1 MNLITGEKIQTLC
14 DYYIG
19 TNDDFNFNPVIRNQT
34 PKHINIDNYNIE
46 IIKKLKVN
54 NIFCYTHLIDGETA
68 NFNNERCINNLKNI
82 YILLSNISTKFNII
96 FHNSDGA
103 FKNEHKSLLQISN
116 VNTIFTQN
124 LSIEP
129 EERIIPLPIGIANS
143 MWRHGNLNIWKQI
156 LETNSLINKPNF
168 IYFNFKI
175 NTNTLKRKKCYDII
189 ISKNIPNLPNTHYL
203 NYLDILSSYKFAIC
217 PEGNGLDTHRFY
229 ECLYLKVIPIC
240 LKNNIT
246 EYYSNNFP
254 IVLLDDWN
262 DIDENM
268 LKSFYKNANWD
279 NYNLLN
285 FDIFKE
291 SLFM

>member
-19 TNDDFNFNPVIRNQT
+19 TNDDFNFNPVIRNQS

-46 IIKKLKVN
+46 SIKKLKVN
-54 NIFCYTHLIDGETA
+54 NIFCYTHLIDGEAA
-68 NFNNERCINNLKNI
+68 NFNSVKCSNNLKNI
-82 YILLSNISTKFNII
+82 TIILSNISTKFNII
-96 FHNSDGA
+96 FHNSDGE

-116 VNTIFTQN
+116 VNKIFTQN

-156 LETNSLINKPNF
+156 LETNSLVNKPKS
-168 IYFNFKI
+168 IYFNFNI
-175 NTNTLKRKKCYDII
+175 NTNTVKRKKCYDII
-189 ISKNIPNLPNTHYL
+189 TSKNIPNLPNTDYL
-203 NYLDILSSYKFAIC
+203 NYLTILSSYKFAIC
-217 PEGNGLDTHRFY
+217 PEGNGLDTHRFW

-240 LKNNIT
+240 LKNHIT
-246 EYYSNNFP
+246 EYYSKNYP
-254 IVLLDDWN
+254 VILLNDWN

-268 LKSFYKNANWD
+268 LKLFYSTSNWNNYANLSFD
-279 NYNLLN
+279 NIVSM
-285 FDIFKE
+285 FG
-291 SLFM
+291 